1 MRDGLPT
8 LGHAPPRAPARPDRR
23 GGDPRPG
30 RRRPGAGRLVR
41 GLLGRARPALPPVPG
56 GPGRTPRRVAPD
68 PPPPGLPPVHALAA
82 YEGVVRAVL
91 GAHKEGGRLGLAGPL
106 GDALAQV
113 VSSAVCRVG
122 GRACRVVLVPVP
134 SRPGSARR
142 RGHDPLVRTARR
154 AAARLRRTDAP
165 AGVVPALTHRR
176 AVVDQAG
183 LDHLER
189 QANLAG
195 ALALRPGAGALLR
208 DAVVVV
214 VDDVMTT
221 GATLAEAARALA
233 AAGAAPE
240 AAAVVAATRRRSSRP
255 GCPMPR

>member
-1 MRDGLPT
+1 MLRLVP
-8 LGHAPPRAPARPDRR
+8 RPDPTAAAVTLARAAA
-23 GGDPRPG
+23 DLAL
-30 RRRPGAGRLVR
+30 GASCAGCSGEP
-41 GLLGRARPALPPVPG
+41 GLLCRRCRAALA
-56 GPGRTPRRVAPD
+56 GPPRRVAPD

-154 AAARLRRTDAP
+154 AAVRLRRTYAP